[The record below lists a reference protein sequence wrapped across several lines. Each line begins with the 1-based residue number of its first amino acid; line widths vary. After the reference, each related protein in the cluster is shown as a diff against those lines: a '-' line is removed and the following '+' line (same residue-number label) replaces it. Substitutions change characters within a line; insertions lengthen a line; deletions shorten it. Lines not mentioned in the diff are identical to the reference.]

1 MWLRSFA
8 SVDPPPM
15 VLTINPCRPC
25 WTLVIFFKISGVVS
39 HTIYFWNEVGDSNF
53 VCFISDTVTHYLSAV
68 KLKKQSIDW
77 KIFARTPQASEVSGI
92 LKKNSAQKMRLRRPP
107 FQIWTG
113 SQAVYSVQL
122 EIGGKDKNLQLTRHP
137 SQSQKNLLFTIFNA
151 FISELGASL
160 AQEQPNYILEWNYKP
175 CRKPFGQNLLDG
187 MTWQKRSL
195 VAECCSNWCQQYSNF
210 GLLWRWN
217 SQRNPRTCIL
227 EAETLSS
234 VSG

>member
-113 SQAVYSVQL
+113 SQAVHVYMTLFRPTRNWRERQKPTVDLTSFTKS
-122 EIGGKDKNLQLTRHP
+122 EKSTFHYLQCFHFWVRSKFGSRAAKLYPRV
-137 SQSQKNLLFTIFNA
+137 
-151 FISELGASL
+151 EL
-160 AQEQPNYILEWNYKP
+160 
-175 CRKPFGQNLLDG
+175 
-187 MTWQKRSL
+187 
-195 VAECCSNWCQQYSNF
+195 
-210 GLLWRWN
+210 
-217 SQRNPRTCIL
+217 
-227 EAETLSS
+227 
-234 VSG
+234 